1 MDFRDVTKSA
11 LTEYRQHLDR
21 ACDGLSLVEL
31 RWQPTPTSNHILWLV
46 WHIARVE
53 DRWMMTYVGGE
64 DEVWIK
70 DRWCE
75 KLHMPSEGNGAGHS
89 AEDVAALPDVALSD
103 LLAYHDAV
111 RENTFRVIDALTE
124 EDLQKSYPDRRPE
137 RANHPRI
144 HWVLAHV
151 AVEESQHVGQIAYIR
166 GMLRGLGA

>member
-11 LTEYRQHLDR
+11 LTEYREHLRR
-21 ACDGLSLVEL
+21 ACDGLSPVEL
-31 RWQPTPTSNHILWLV
+31 RWQPAPTSNHILWIV

-53 DRWMMTYVGGE
+53 DRWLMWYVGGE

-70 DRWCE
+70 DRWYE
-75 KLHMPSEGNGAGHS
+75 KLGLPSESNGAGSS
-89 AEDVAALPDVALSD
+89 AEDVATFPDVELAD

-111 RENTFRVIDALTE
+111 RENTFRVIDGLTE
-124 EDLQKSYPDRRPE
+124 EDLEKSHPGRRPG
-137 RANHPRI
+137 RADHPSI
-144 HWVLAHV
+144 HWVLGHV